1 MSHTRTESPEEILK
15 RNEVLLDGHF
25 VLHAG
30 SHSARYVNKD
40 EIYTDPLDASMLA
53 IEMGIPFRDNKDR
66 PLEYV
71 DTVIGPAVGGVSLA
85 QYTAKWLGLDNVRRV
100 RAIYADK
107 DKKNEGR
114 FVINRGFGK
123 YVRGKRLLIT
133 EDIITTGDS
142 VRSVVEAVRREGG
155 EVLGVAALCNRGGTT
170 TESLGVPRLVALV
183 TMDLTTWEPDACPL
197 CRNGVPINTDIGHG
211 ADYVAA
217 HGQPKAP

>member
-1 MSHTRTESPEEILK
+1 MSHARTESPEEILK

-40 EIYTDPLDASMLA
+40 EIYTDPVDASILA
-53 IEMGIPFRDNKDR
+53 NEMGLSFRDNKDR

-85 QYTAKWLGLDNVRRV
+85 QYAAKWLGLDNGRRV

-107 DKKNEGR
+107 DNKDEKR
-114 FVINRGFGK
+114 FVIKRGFGR

-155 EVLGVAALCNRGGTT
+155 EVLGVAALCNRGGATA
-170 TESLGVPRLVALV
+170 ESLGVPRLVALV
-183 TMDLTTWEPDACPL
+183 TMDLATWEAGACPL
-197 CRNGVPINTDIGHG
+197 CHDGVPINVEIGHG

-217 HGQPKAP
+217 HGQPKAR